1 MYLVAL
7 PMARI
12 LALDMQVGIT
22 GLWAGFACG
31 YLPVIGLYI
40 FFIFQI
46 DTNAVVQEAR
56 MRRKSHQTT
65 TDSDDN
71 SSTTSKNS
79 QIAEEIL

>member
-1 MYLVAL
+1 MQHRIASIVVVLCMYLVSL

-31 YLPVIGLYI
+31 LLPVICLYI

-46 DTNAVVQEAR
+46 DTALVVEEAR
-56 MRRKSHQTT
+56 MRRISQQTT
-65 TDSDDN
+65 S
-71 SSTTSKNS
+71 
-79 QIAEEIL
+79 